1 MDSEANRS
9 LVVRFVEEVAN
20 GRNLAAIDE
29 LLSEDFAL
37 PPETDGALDR
47 DGLRA
52 VLGYY
57 FGAFPDLHYRVE
69 DVIAEGGRVAVRL
82 TMSGTHQG
90 EYDGRQGTG
99 KRFEAEEMDIFEVR
113 DGRISGY
120 RIVWDELGFRRQ
132 LDLPLQ

>member
-1 MDSEANRS
+1 MDSEASGS

-20 GRNLAAIDE
+20 RRNLAAIDE

-52 VLGYY
+52 ALGYY
-57 FGAFPDLHYRVE
+57 FAAFPDLHYRVE

-99 KRFEAEEMDIFEVR
+99 KRF
-113 DGRISGY
+113 
-120 RIVWDELGFRRQ
+120 
-132 LDLPLQ
+132 